1 MIIWITLLFYVNVDK
16 IQKSTIAPF
25 QLFLSMTFNLIKQSA
40 LFFSFSKTFFIFYS
54 FPYMLNFP
62 FLMNISKTSEKVR
75 KDEKKRWNMTKKI
88 YKKIR
93 NKTAETQSFIFWII
107 MYKNEVDSKTP
118 KISRIISK
126 KSGKE
131 LSVSTDS

>member
-1 MIIWITLLFYVNVDK
+1 
-16 IQKSTIAPF
+16 
-25 QLFLSMTFNLIKQSA
+25 
-40 LFFSFSKTFFIFYS
+40 
-54 FPYMLNFP
+54 
-62 FLMNISKTSEKVR
+62 
-75 KDEKKRWNMTKKI
+75 MTKKI